1 MCTVSIIIPVYN
13 AEKTI
18 KRCLDSVLNQTFKS
32 IEIICVNDGSTDDSL
47 QVLRDYE
54 RKDNRIVV
62 VDKEN
67 GGSNSARKAG
77 LDVARGE
84 YIGYVDSDDWVE
96 ASMYEELYNCM
107 IKNDA
112 DIVCSGFIR
121 EGNYISEEFDSIEEG
136 KYGNEKKTELLDKI
150 IFNMSKH
157 DLGIS
162 GALWSKLFK
171 KRIMKKAQ
179 NRVPDSI
186 TIAEDKM
193 IVLTYALYCKSVYVV
208 KKAWYHYVIN
218 SGSVTQKPNSNYLEN
233 VNEVYKY
240 FLSLY
245 EEPGFTEAMRVQA
258 ELYITQLLI
267 KGINSRM
274 GFSVKNLMWITSDWS
289 MNLKVDSRV
298 LVLGKGELAK
308 TYIRQINNN
317 NDIILAGA
325 VDDVKGVDDYL
336 YDYILIAYKDK
347 QVSERINEQL
357 LKAGIP
363 QNKII
368 WDEQKEIFWKFAE
381 EAGLCN

>member
-1 MCTVSIIIPVYN
+1 MCIISIIIPVYN

-18 KRCLDSVLNQTFKS
+18 QRCLESVLCQTFKS
-32 IEIICVNDGSTDDSL
+32 IEIICVNDGSTDNSL

-54 RKDNRIVV
+54 QKDKRIVII
-62 VDKEN
+62 DKEN

-77 LDVARGE
+77 LNVAQGE

-96 ASMYEELYNCM
+96 SSMYEELYNCI
-107 IKNDA
+107 IKKDV
-112 DIVCSGFIR
+112 DMVCSGFIR
-121 EGNYISEEFDSIEEG
+121 EGNYISEEYDSISQG
-136 KYGNEKKTELLDKI
+136 KYDAEKKKKLLDNI
-150 IFNMSKH
+150 IFNMDKF

-171 KRIMKKAQ
+171 KSIMLKAQ
-179 NRVPDSI
+179 KRVPDSI

-193 IVLTYALYCKSVYVV
+193 IVLTYALYCESVYVV

-218 SGSVTQKPNSNYLEN
+218 STSLTQKPNPNYLEN

-245 EEPGFTEAMRVQA
+245 EESDFTDNMRVQS

-274 GFSVKNLMWITSDWS
+274 GFSIKNLMWITSDWS
-289 MNLKVDSRV
+289 KNLRTNSRI

-308 TYIRQINNN
+308 TYIRQIENN
-317 NDIILAGA
+317 NDIFLAGA
-325 VDDVKGVDDYL
+325 VDEIKDIEKYI

-357 LKAGIP
+357 LKMGIL
-363 QNKII
+363 QDKII
-368 WDEQKEIFWKFAE
+368 WDEQKEIFWRFAK